1 MKVAA
6 LRIGGREET
15 WSALGFEVAADGT
28 AMVGPVRIELLSHAE
43 EGSIASWALDGPN
56 VPERIDGLRTDSA
69 QRGDA
74 GPPHPNGVV
83 GIDHLVVLTPS
94 LERTTA
100 AFAEIGV
107 DCRRV
112 RDAGNGV
119 RQGFFL
125 VDDFLVEVV
134 AGADGKPGDRA
145 RFWGLTLVVSD
156 IDVTA
161 ELLGDRL
168 GAVKDAIQPGRM
180 IATVR
185 KEATGGLPVAL
196 MTPRG

>member
-1 MKVAA
+1 MNVSA
-6 LRIGGREET
+6 LRIGGREEA
-15 WSALGFEVAADGT
+15 WSALGFDVDADGT
-28 AMVGPVRIELLSHAE
+28 AAIGSVRIELSPDVE
-43 EGSIASWALDGPN
+43 EGSIASWALDGPD
-56 VPERIDGLRTDSA
+56 VPDRIDGLRTDSA
-69 QRGDA
+69 RRRDPGS
-74 GPPHPNGVV
+74 PHPNGVC

-125 VDDFLVEVV
+125 VGDFLVEVV
-134 AGADGKPGDRA
+134 AGAEGDPDDPA
-145 RFWGLTLVVSD
+145 RFWGLTLVVGD
-156 IDVTA
+156 IDATA
-161 ELLGDRL
+161 ELLGDKL
-168 GAVKDAIQPGRM
+168 GAVKDAVQPGRR

-185 KEATGGLPVAL
+185 KEATGGLPLAL
-196 MTPRG
+196 MTRRT